1 MIEALIIAGAILAS
15 AILLIVY
22 PRSQADPEIQ
32 EVRIRMWA
40 KSLVRAIEKRSQW
53 DETLNSSHVKR
64 ARLKLFLTEQFP
76 AVSNDWLDIIIEEAV
91 FDMEASNV
99 NRFSFGTRTGSERDV
114 DGLDLGGVGDSGRED
129 GIMDVGDHDD
139 FGDPTGTTGEEGW
152 SYSFDFEPDGENLPM
167 PSAE

>member
-1 MIEALIIAGAILAS
+1 MIEAIIIAGALLAS
-15 AILLIVY
+15 AILIIVFLR
-22 PRSQADPEIQ
+22 PHADP

-40 KSLVRAIEKRSQW
+40 KSLVRAIEKRSEW

-91 FDMEASNV
+91 FDMEASNERGKDI
-99 NRFSFGTRTGSERDV
+99 NSTGSIDRFDAGRPIEQHRD
-114 DGLDLGGVGDSGRED
+114 DGVV
-129 GIMDVGDHDD
+129 DVGDNEYPWDS
-139 FGDPTGTTGEEGW
+139 FTAGRSGW
-152 SYSFDFEPDGENLPM
+152 DAGGQHFEIDGENLPM